1 MRYTV
6 TSLAE
11 IGTAFAGFATYLE
24 ERATHAPQ
32 QREREILRARAGT
45 WREAARVVSA
55 TDIPGGA
62 QRTMNQSQPDG
73 M

>member
-11 IGTAFAGFATYLE
+11 IGTAFAGFAAYLE

-32 QREREILRARAGT
+32 QHEREE
-45 WREAARVVSA
+45 EAVMNHSQ
-55 TDIPGGA
+55 PGG
-62 QRTMNQSQPDG
+62 M
-73 M
+73 